1 MAKPAAAGE
10 VATPLADAALGCN
23 STTEAIPMKQST
35 CSAMAVGRLE
45 SVATPVVLHGG

>member
-1 MAKPAAAGE
+1 MAKLAAVGE

-35 CSAMAVGRLE
+35 SSAMAVGRLV
-45 SVATPVVLHGG
+45 SIARPVVLHGG